1 MLKRTMLDMDG
12 VLSTA
17 SLWVEQASATGSDPL
32 ISQAA
37 AQKLLQDEPVSITS
51 RLPSALNVDEMAEST
66 ELKPEEIELIM
77 TGKPVVSMSS
87 KSLADSVLFDLSDE
101 DRDILEKM
109 NAQHAK

>member
-17 SLWVEQASATGSDPL
+17 SLWVENTSASGSDHL
-32 ISQAA
+32 ISEVA
-37 AQKLLQDEPVSITS
+37 AQKLLQNEAHITNQLQS
-51 RLPSALNVDEMAEST
+51 PLNLDEMAAST
-66 ELKPEEIELIM
+66 ELRPEEIEQIM
-77 TGKPVVSMSS
+77 TGKSSVSISA

-109 NAQHAK
+109 NAHGK